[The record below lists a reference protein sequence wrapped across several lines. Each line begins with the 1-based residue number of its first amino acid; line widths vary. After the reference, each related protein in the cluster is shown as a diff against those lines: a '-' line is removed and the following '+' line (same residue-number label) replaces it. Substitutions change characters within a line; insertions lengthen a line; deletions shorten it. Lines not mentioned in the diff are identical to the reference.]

1 MLQSNWACMHQLLKP
16 EQPRACALQQAKAT
30 AMRSLH
36 TVMKSGPCSLQPEK
50 ACAQQQDPVQPKV
63 KQPNKTG
70 TFKKKSTTIIKKPI
84 NNKCWRG
91 CGEKGICLYCWWECK
106 LIHPLWRT
114 VWRFLKKLK
123 KQTTLWPSNPTMGHT
138 PWANCNSKRHMY
150 PKVHSRT
157 IYNSQD
163 KEAT

>member
-1 MLQSNWACMHQLLKP
+1 MPRDIHYRKRHRFQAPTRKGVHCVSYKQSPTPGLLVALVGQWLRIHLPVQGSQAWSLGWGRSYMLQSNWACMPQLLKP

-91 CGEKGICLYCWWECK
+91 CGEKGIFLYC
-106 LIHPLWRT
+106 
-114 VWRFLKKLK
+114 
-123 KQTTLWPSNPTMGHT
+123 Q
-138 PWANCNSKRHMY
+138 
-150 PKVHSRT
+150 
-157 IYNSQD
+157 
-163 KEAT
+163 